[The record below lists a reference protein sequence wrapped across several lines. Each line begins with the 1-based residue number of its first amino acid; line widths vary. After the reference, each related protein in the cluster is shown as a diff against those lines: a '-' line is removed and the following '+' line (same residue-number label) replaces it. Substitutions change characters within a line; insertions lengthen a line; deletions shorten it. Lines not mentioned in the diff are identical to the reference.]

1 MITSG
6 LKKIWLSRRFIT
18 MAGGLLLAAQVVVL
32 GFLIAGSYGLVK
44 KYGPDTVSF
53 VGFYAAG
60 ELATEGHPEQAYEQK
75 PQYEA
80 EEKLTHRG
88 VLYLPFLYPPVY
100 MLVCAPLKLLPL
112 APSFV
117 LFDVVTAIFYLIV
130 LRRILGET
138 GYGWILPAL
147 AFPPTLWTIGYG
159 QNSFLTAA
167 LLGTAL
173 LLVDRRPALA
183 GGVFGLLCYKPQF
196 ALLVPVALA
205 AGKRWSTI
213 IWATLTVIILVGLSI
228 GLFGWQAWREYFHS
242 FFGSSATYDFEIE
255 NANIFGII
263 SPFAGARLLG
273 LSARRAEVVQFAATL
288 SAIVLVG
295 WVWAMKAPLAWRAAV
310 LTAATLIAV
319 PYASL
324 YDLTIAAIAA
334 AWLIRGVRGTEIWLP
349 TKEALVI
356 VYLLPLVAFQLAII
370 THWPVATFPSAILV
384 SVCAF
389 IVWREHKNWT
399 TPPCDA

>member
-18 MAGGLLLAAQVVVL
+18 LSGAVLLAAQVVVL

-112 APSFV
+112 VPSFV

-147 AFPPTLWTIGYG
+147 AFPPTLGTIGYG

-183 GGVFGLLCYKPQF
+183 AGVFGLLCYKPQF
-196 ALLVPVALA
+196 ALL
-205 AGKRWSTI
+205 
-213 IWATLTVIILVGLSI
+213 
-228 GLFGWQAWREYFHS
+228 
-242 FFGSSATYDFEIE
+242 
-255 NANIFGII
+255 
-263 SPFAGARLLG
+263 
-273 LSARRAEVVQFAATL
+273 
-288 SAIVLVG
+288 
-295 WVWAMKAPLAWRAAV
+295 
-310 LTAATLIAV
+310 
-319 PYASL
+319 
-324 YDLTIAAIAA
+324 
-334 AWLIRGVRGTEIWLP
+334 
-349 TKEALVI
+349 
-356 VYLLPLVAFQLAII
+356 
-370 THWPVATFPSAILV
+370 
-384 SVCAF
+384 
-389 IVWREHKNWT
+389 
-399 TPPCDA
+399 